1 MNVTPRRPYDR
12 AERVAEQIRQIVAQL
27 CHERFSDPRL
37 AGLQITRVKVAR
49 DLRLARIHYFL
60 RGDAAAIKACQQ
72 ALEHAAGLMKHA
84 INEQI
89 ALKFTPELK
98 FHFDDAIERVER
110 IHDLLSNLDLSS
122 PAEPEKP

>member
-1 MNVTPRRPYDR
+1 MQPHRPFDR
-12 AERVAEQIRQIVAQL
+12 ASRVAEQIRQIVAQL

-37 AGLQITRVKVAR
+37 VGLQITRVKVAR

-60 RGDAAAIKACQQ
+60 RGPEAAIHECQR

-98 FHFDDAIERVER
+98 FHFDDAIEHGER
-110 IHDLLSNLDLSS
+110 INDLLRELQIDS
-122 PAEPEKP
+122 PAEQDES